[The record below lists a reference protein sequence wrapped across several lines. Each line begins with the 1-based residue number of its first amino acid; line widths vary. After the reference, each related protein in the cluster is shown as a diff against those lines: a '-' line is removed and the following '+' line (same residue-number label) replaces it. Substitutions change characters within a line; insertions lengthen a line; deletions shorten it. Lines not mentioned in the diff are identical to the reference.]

1 MKRIELETFFDSIIP
16 EPINEEKI
24 LRELT
29 PPIVVVNGEP
39 VYKFNMTVDIHG
51 SLFDENITLQHQ
63 VYDHDVPIHM
73 HDFIEIMFVYR
84 GKCTVSIK
92 GKRINL
98 NRGELIL
105 INKGVPHCVAAI
117 SKKDIVINMFLKKD
131 YLSPSFLN
139 RLSQKNI
146 ISEFIIQSLV
156 SFRNQNQYL
165 IFKPGEDSNAIEI
178 MENIMC
184 EFFDRD
190 FCSSDI
196 IDSYLVVLFSTLI
209 RYNNN
214 QSNNYKNV
222 SLIDFLKYIEE
233 NYRDCSLVKMG
244 QTFSFNSSYL
254 STYLKKRTGK
264 SFKELLQI
272 QRLNQAA
279 LLLCNSDLSI
289 PEIAEEVGYSSLTF
303 FYKKFKELYKVTP
316 NKYREQ
322 QSN

>member
-29 PPIVVVNGEP
+29 PPIVVVNGVP
-39 VYKFNMTVDIHG
+39 VYKFNRTVDIHG
-51 SLFDENITLQHQ
+51 LLFEENITLQHQ

-84 GKCTVSIK
+84 GNCIVSIK
-92 GKRINL
+92 GKRISL

-105 INKGVPHCVAAI
+105 INKGVPHSVAAI

-131 YLSPSFLN
+131 YLSPSFLK

-156 SFRNQNQYL
+156 SFRNQNQFL
-165 IFKPGEDSNAIEI
+165 IFKPSEDSTAIEI

-214 QSNNYKNV
+214 QLSNNKNV

-244 QTFSFNSSYL
+244 QTFSFNPSYL

-316 NKYREQ
+316 NKFREQ
-322 QSN
+322 